1 MDPLIPYKC
10 EAIHLFRS
18 RLGTDIS
25 RAEPMNFSMFS
36 REFLAVL
43 VVCTLGGCVIYLC
56 LGAYRKPIFLV
67 LHLKIKSF
75 PMFSITI
82 DLVGKYRT
90 QATARRRSRERTLSW
105 TNWLVQ

>member
-1 MDPLIPYKC
+1 MRIIPHSQESYWSL
-10 EAIHLFRS
+10 EAR
-18 RLGTDIS
+18 D
-25 RAEPMNFSMFS
+25 SMLPATTALPDS
-36 REFLAVL
+36 P
-43 VVCTLGGCVIYLC
+43 VICLC

-67 LHLKIKSF
+67 LHLKIKLF

>member
-1 MDPLIPYKC
+1 MDECAPGGYPAPAGYEQPPSGWTCVRPEGTHPLPATI
-10 EAIHLFRS
+10 A
-18 RLGTDIS
+18 
-25 RAEPMNFSMFS
+25 
-36 REFLAVL
+36 AVSYACAW
-43 VVCTLGGCVIYLC
+43 VHIE
-56 LGAYRKPIFLV
+56 KPIFLV
-67 LHLKIKSF
+67 LHLKIKLF

>member
-1 MDPLIPYKC
+1 MDQPF
-10 EAIHLFRS
+10 HDWGS
-18 RLGTDIS
+18 Q
-25 RAEPMNFSMFS
+25 
-36 REFLAVL
+36 REGKGQDKAWWKVDSI
-43 VVCTLGGCVIYLC
+43 VPVICLY

-67 LHLKIKSF
+67 LHLKIKLF

-82 DLVGKYRT
+82 DLFGKYRT